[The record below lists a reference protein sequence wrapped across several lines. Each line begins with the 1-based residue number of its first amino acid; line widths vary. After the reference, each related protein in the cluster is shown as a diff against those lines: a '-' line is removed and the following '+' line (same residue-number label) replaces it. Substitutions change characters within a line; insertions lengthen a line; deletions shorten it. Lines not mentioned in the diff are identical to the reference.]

1 MVWKSTTTVAFGI
14 RDRWVWVRYCK
25 VKGNTGAEKEYKA
38 NVKQDCIKDQIDVCF
53 QRAALK
59 AHNEKRTR
67 HKGGTPLKHDNAA
80 SNYIFKLLAL
90 GNF

>member
-53 QRAALK
+53 
-59 AHNEKRTR
+59 
-67 HKGGTPLKHDNAA
+67 
-80 SNYIFKLLAL
+80 
-90 GNF
+90 